1 MSDDLS
7 TCAADPELPGCE
19 TSPAGRLAFV
29 VREARLAWRARQARR
44 RKPVAG
50 DQSQTDNPGGTR

>member
-1 MSDDLS
+1 MSTDRA
-7 TCAADPELPGCE
+7 TCSVDAELPGCE

-44 RKPVAG
+44 HDAG
-50 DQSQTDNPGGTR
+50 VRSDNLTDSPGGTR